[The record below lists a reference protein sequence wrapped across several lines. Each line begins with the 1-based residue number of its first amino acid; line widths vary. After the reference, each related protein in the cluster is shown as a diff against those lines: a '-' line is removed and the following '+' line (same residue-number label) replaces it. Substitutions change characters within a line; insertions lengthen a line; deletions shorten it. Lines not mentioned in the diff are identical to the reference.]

1 MNCIYCGF
9 YGTRV
14 KDSREAPNNE
24 WRRRRECQ
32 KCKKRFTTYEIAK
45 EDDNYRIGGRR

>member
-9 YGTRV
+9 YDTRV
-14 KDSREAPNNE
+14 KDSRVIKKGV
-24 WRRRRECQ
+24 RRRRECQ

-45 EDDNYRIGGRR
+45 EDDNCKKIEEGD